1 MFNGLKQFN
10 GFVQLKTVFFMIFI
24 VILTVIINEER
35 EEETKMNK
43 LVFANLSKICTD
55 LSLSFVFNIIITNID
70 NSLLPVVRPIYGII
84 LPKKWVVTINN
95 KPMVRV
101 QGEKN

>member
-43 LVFANLSKICTD
+43 LVFTIL
-55 LSLSFVFNIIITNID
+55 
-70 NSLLPVVRPIYGII
+70 LLPVVRPIYGII

>member
-1 MFNGLKQFN
+1 
-10 GFVQLKTVFFMIFI
+10 MIFF

-43 LVFANLSKICTD
+43 LVFTIL
-55 LSLSFVFNIIITNID
+55 
-70 NSLLPVVRPIYGII
+70 LLPVVRPIYGII